1 MAFSAYSGTILGN
14 LPTEYSRC
22 YNNFRGVDFSSD
34 HTQVNASRLAYAVN
48 MYKDYKSGEGEALE
62 TIAGFRQRA
71 NFARRPN
78 IVKSTG
84 IDSGSPTIEA
94 NTEVYGIFYFKCEEA
109 GAVKT
114 RVLVHLG
121 NKLFLWRSYPV
132 SCNIPEVKS
141 LIAPESVKTLTG
153 EIKQYELTLEFD
165 CAAVISL
172 KKQSGEDLTINTTYD
187 AVSRK
192 LTILGSDISEG
203 EALELHYYEGVS
215 TDADILF
222 SSMNLRKSA
231 YFICNNKL
239 YLIDGKN
246 YLVYD
251 GEKIAHVK
259 DNAYIPT
266 TYINIV
272 AGESVN
278 ADAGIAYR
286 PRNILSPKFK
296 HTFIAD
302 GEATDF
308 YMNEAQLDS
317 VLSVTVYG
325 AEKKQGNDYTVDL
338 KNGKITFKTAPKKPT
353 DVPMRDATGKYV
365 PFEGEGGVQDEN
377 GEGSYF
383 PYEEGYAG
391 VEIVASKAWHTIK
404 GESVENFADLI
415 TKCTLCTTYDNHV
428 FMTGNPLFPNL
439 LFWCVINGEGT
450 SDWFT
455 DPSYFSVTNFT
466 SDGVG
471 LAPITGIMCVSDTL
485 MVLKGDTQQ
494 DSAIYFHT
502 PYATGEDLHPKDYP
516 SVQGLSGLGC
526 MGACCNFLDD
536 PVFVSRLG
544 LEGVSQL
551 KIASERANEHRSHLV
566 DAKLVNT
573 DLTKVCLEEWGGYLC
588 LLADGGKVFLADSR
602 QRYQD
607 TTGAVQYEW
616 YYLESIG
623 VWDGQY
629 REYRYASEFPS
640 ELAGVKFTHEGHKV
654 EIESASAVELVDE
667 YMVEDRRGMVA
678 NGPDND
684 GLPSDTV
691 YTQVVPVAIGES
703 EINVEISYIVR
714 EIEGDDGEIAHRHAY
729 LCEAKGN
736 YTGGTF
742 RKAIV
747 LRSMDDNLFFGCEN
761 GVVCSFNFDQRD
773 ENGELPPTA
782 YHFDNRTIYCGCATL
797 MDNCEIPHLQK
808 KTVKKSTVI
817 KTRSFRSSA
826 AKVKVRTNRKPYNQ
840 IARIESSLFSF
851 EDVDFSNFSFITTE
865 QSLFAVKEKE
875 KKWVEKQYY
884 IYSDEFLKPFSLYYI
899 AFRYRVTGR
908 YKQ

>member
-1 MAFSAYSGTILGN
+1 MAFNATSRSILGN

-22 YNNFRGVDFSSD
+22 YSDFRGVDFSSD
-34 HTQVNASRLAYAVN
+34 HTQVHVSRLAYAVN

-62 TIAGFRQRA
+62 TVAGFRRRA
-71 NFARRPN
+71 NFAQRPH
-78 IVKSTG
+78 IDAHTG
-84 IDSGSPTIEA
+84 LSDGSFTQET
-94 NTEVYGIFYFKCEEA
+94 NTDVYGIFYFKCEED
-109 GAVKT
+109 GKPKT

-121 NKLFLWRSYPV
+121 TKLFLWRNYPV
-132 SCNIPEVKS
+132 SCNVGESKS
-141 LIAPESVKTLTG
+141 FMAPASTKTLADG
-153 EIKQYELTLEFD
+153 SKQCEIVLNFE

-172 KKQSGEDLTINTTYD
+172 KKQSGEDLTANTTYD
-187 AVSRK
+187 AESRK
-192 LTILGSDISEG
+192 LTFSSAEIVEG
-203 EALELHYYEGVS
+203 EMLEIHYYEGVS
-215 TDADILF
+215 SEEDILF
-222 SSMNLRKSA
+222 SSMNLRKSTD
-231 YFICNNKL
+231 FICNNKL

-251 GEKIAHVK
+251 GSKVAHVK

-272 AGESVN
+272 PGEKSTN
-278 ADAGIAYR
+278 ADAGVAYK
-286 PRNILSPKFK
+286 PRNILSPKFR

-302 GEATDF
+302 GETLDY
-308 YMNEAQLDS
+308 YMNEGELDS
-317 VLSVTVYG
+317 VDSVTVYG
-325 AEKKQGNDYTVDL
+325 VEKKQGTDYTVDL
-338 KNGKITFKTAPKKPT
+338 TNGKITFKTAPPKPT
-353 DVPMRDATGKYV
+353 
-365 PFEGEGGVQDEN
+365 E
-377 GEGSYF
+377 
-383 PYEEGYAG
+383 PYPEAYAG
-391 VEIVASKAWHTIK
+391 VEILASKAWHSIK
-404 GESVENFADLI
+404 GERVENSTDLI

-428 FMTGNPLFPNL
+428 FMTGNPLFPNM
-439 LFWCVINGEGT
+439 LFWCMINGEGT

-502 PYATGEDLHPKDYP
+502 PYETGEDLHPKDYP

-526 MGACCNFLDD
+526 MGACRNFLDD

-588 LLADGGKVFLADSR
+588 LLADGGKIFLADSR

-616 YYLESIG
+616 YYLEGIG
-623 VWDGQY
+623 VYDGQY
-629 REYRYASEFPS
+629 REYRYASEFPQ
-640 ELAGVKFTHEGHKV
+640 ELEGVKFLHEGQEL
-654 EIESASAVELVDE
+654 EIEPASAVKLVDE
-667 YMVEDRRGMVA
+667 YTVEDRRGTVA
-678 NGPDND
+678 NFPDKD
-684 GLPSDTV
+684 GLPSETI
-691 YTQVVPVAIGES
+691 YSKIVPVTVGES
-703 EINVEISYIVR
+703 EVKVEISYIVR
-714 EIEGDDGEIAHRHAY
+714 EIERGDETKELHAY
-729 LCEAKGN
+729 LCESRGN
-736 YTGGTF
+736 YTGGKF
-742 RKAIV
+742 KKAIV

-761 GVVCSFNFDQRD
+761 GVICSFNFDQR
-773 ENGELPPTA
+773 GEDGAIPPTA

-797 MDNCEIPHLQK
+797 MDNCEIPHLTK

-851 EDVDFSNFSFITTE
+851 EDVDFTNFSFITTE